1 MSDDFMK
8 SALDRAM
15 ERADK
20 IEISEEQLKEM
31 KYRDQGEQLA
41 AAFLKNT
48 AFPLG
53 EELGKLDGEA
63 KKYISKA
70 VESIL
75 LQNLSLPRKEA
86 DALRNEEV
94 FKGLAAI
101 KSNPEGLRQAK
112 DQFINLSNYYTQATM
127 QNYEQLKS
135 QIEQTAG
142 PAIRQ
147 KMGLAP
153 GAKLNVE
160 TLPEFQE
167 NWRQFSA
174 KLDAQY
180 SEALNQLKQQIMA
193 LN

>member
-20 IEISEEQLKEM
+20 IEISEDKIKEM
-31 KYRDQGEQLA
+31 KYRDQGEKLA
-41 AAFLKNT
+41 AAFLKDT

-53 EELGKLDGEA
+53 DELGKLDSEA

-75 LQNLSLPRKEA
+75 LQNLSLPRKDA
-86 DALRNEEV
+86 DALRNEGV

-101 KSNPEGLRQAK
+101 KSNPEGLSQAQ
-112 DQFINLSNYYTQATM
+112 DQLVNLSSYYAQATT
-127 QNYEQLKS
+127 QNYDQLKS
-135 QIEQTAG
+135 QIEQMAG

-180 SEALNQLKQQIMA
+180 GEALNQLKQQIMA
-193 LN
+193 LS